1 MCTSTI
7 CMPRPL
13 LALAVELGC
22 LLEMMQ
28 VRFWKLLVKRLKS
41 SSLELTEAMSVREGL
56 RLAVGIQEKEIRLIK
71 RSANHAADCFAKQA
85 KVMMCLVDWRQYQ
98 ASSLVGIWSSDA
110 LSVPPL

>member
-1 MCTSTI
+1 L
-7 CMPRPL
+7 RPVIVDIQNFL
-13 LALAVELGC
+13 
-22 LLEMMQ
+22 Q
-28 VRFWKLLVKRLKS
+28 
-41 SSLELTEAMSVREGL
+41 
-56 RLAVGIQEKEIRLIK
+56 GIQEKEIRLIK